1 MFLFQFVKPIIEIVI
16 EIYEVLLIR
25 WVRKVCI
32 NPSATISILYTVCSR
47 YQFSQPFHRNNRNP
61 NLNMQPLL
69 QYCCILLQI
78 LEEERFTTIEKIKT
92 TGASYMAASGL
103 TDETFYRDGRHVV
116 EMADYAL
123 SVKGQLQYVNQ
134 HSFNN
139 FKMKIGRYCSQN
151 EAY

>member
-1 MFLFQFVKPIIEIVI
+1 MWIPG
-16 EIYEVLLIR
+16 
-25 WVRKVCI
+25 VRKVCI
-32 NPSATISILYTVCSR
+32 NPSATISILYTVCRLVDIS
-47 YQFSQPFHRNNRNP
+47 FHNPFIKIIKIKIKQ
-61 NLNMQPLL
+61 LQPLL
-69 QYCCILLQI
+69 QCCCFLLQI